1 MGFSAVRLM
10 RRSLFLLALL
20 FSWIAQAAESYS
32 FAVTPQ
38 FEQRKLF
45 QIWTP
50 ILEEVSRRSG
60 VALHLATPLTVA
72 EFERDMA
79 KGMFDFVY
87 ANPYQLVHMVDTQR
101 YLPLVH
107 DKVPLRGIVVV
118 RKDSPIKSP
127 AELDGKTLAIP
138 SYNAVGASLLARADL
153 EHLFKAK
160 VRAVVVKT
168 HSSVYLNVANGL
180 MDAGGGVE
188 KTIQQQDPEVRDS
201 LRILYI
207 TREMPSHPI
216 AAHPRV
222 SPQVRE
228 RVKRAFLDMAA
239 TADGRA
245 LLAEVPMIEVE
256 PTSLGEFLPMR
267 KWGLEAYW
275 VD

>member
-118 RKDSPIKSP
+118 RKASPIKSP

-160 VRAVVVKT
+160 VRAIVVKT

>member
-10 RRSLFLLALL
+10 RRSFLLLALL

-188 KTIQQQDPEVRDS
+188 KTLQQQDPEVRDS